1 MSQLLYT
8 VRPALTSTAAP
19 LIPRDAITAG
29 TDWNSAVIH
38 NTSASDVNIGVAGVT
53 NSTGFTLEPGEKLE
67 LTDLDGADD
76 VFELYGITSSTAT
89 IQVMLGRR

>member
-8 VRPALTSTAAP
+8 ARPALTSAAAA
-19 LIPRDAITAG
+19 LVPRDAISAG

-76 VFELYGITSSTAT
+76 VFELYGITASTAT
-89 IQVMLGRR
+89 IQVLLGLR

>member
-29 TDWNSAVIH
+29 TDWNSAIIH
-38 NTSASDVNIGVAGVT
+38 NTSDANVNIGVAGVT

-67 LTDLDGADD
+67 LSDLDGADD
-76 VFELYGITSSTAT
+76 VFELYGITASTAT

>member
-19 LIPRDAITAG
+19 LIPRDAITSG
-29 TDWNSAVIH
+29 TDWNSAAIH

-53 NSTGFTLEPGEKLE
+53 NSTGFTLEPGDKLE
-67 LTDLDGADD
+67 LSGLDGADD

>member
-19 LIPRDAITAG
+19 LIPRDAITSG

-38 NTSASDVNIGVAGVT
+38 NTSVADVNIGVAGVT

-67 LTDLDGADD
+67 LTDLDGSDD

>member
-19 LIPRDAITAG
+19 LIPATQSRRGPIG
-29 TDWNSAVIH
+29 NSAVIH

-53 NSTGFTLEPGEKLE
+53 NSTGFTLEPGDKLE

>member
-53 NSTGFTLEPGEKLE
+53 NFAVTLAEGS
-67 LTDLDGADD
+67 TDLDGADD

>member
-8 VRPALTSTAAP
+8 VRPALTSAAAA
-19 LIPRDAITAG
+19 LVPRDAITSG
-29 TDWNSAVIH
+29 TDWNSAIIH
-38 NTSASDVNIGVAGVT
+38 NTSDANVNIGVAGVT
-53 NSTGFTLEPGEKLE
+53 NSTGYTLEPGDKLE
-67 LTDLDGADD
+67 LTDLDGSDD

>member
-8 VRPALTSTAAP
+8 VRPALTSTAAA
-19 LIPRDAITAG
+19 LVARDAITSG
-29 TDWNSAVIH
+29 TDWSSAIIH
-38 NTSASDVNIGVAGVT
+38 NTSDANVNIGVAGVT

-76 VFELYGITSSTAT
+76 VFELYGITASTAT
-89 IQVMLGRR
+89 IQVLLGRR